1 MVGREGRRAKKS
13 ATVRPILQ
21 IALYDGMESA
31 NKIIEPP

>member
-13 ATVRPILQ
+13 ATVRPIL
-21 IALYDGMESA
+21 YDGMESV